1 MATCVPQHLQSGR
14 LTHPPVILRCA
25 ATGNQDSRDPSWL
38 DDLPS
43 EATPPPSHIFQFPS
57 QTGPSHREAY
67 LPAALLESG
76 LDTQRPQSGAGQAGV
91 SADAAGC
98 LNLDSV
104 LFNFRSHAL
113 SESCGVFFEV
123 FWGVLLLHD
132 CRSIFGCHSLVTVYA
147 VCDISCSSWLLSGS
161 CCRRR
166 RAMFSLPLH
175 LYFCFFQS

>member
-43 EATPPPSHIFQFPS
+43 EATPPLSHVFRFPS

-76 LDTQRPQSGAGQAGV
+76 EDTRRSQSGAGQAGV
-91 SADAAGC
+91 SADAAAC

-113 SESCGVFFEV
+113 SESCGFFVDVF
-123 FWGVLLLHD
+123 GVYCSCMIAGLYLA
-132 CRSIFGCHSLVTVYA
+132 VTV
-147 VCDISCSSWLLSGS
+147 LSQFTRFVIYPASPG
-161 CCRRR
+161 C
-166 RAMFSLPLH
+166 
-175 LYFCFFQS
+175 